1 MFVDLPRL
9 VRAVRCQ
16 GARGAEACG
25 REAGVREKVLES
37 LCGGAGGQPNDV
49 DTVSGGLLEGVSWGP
64 GGRYKVFTMLF
75 WLDWKRKSVWGEEE
89 RSKSTPRGS
98 TRTTYK
104 RATAWTTATPH
115 PSPRQSGWTRTHS
128 PTAGSSNTTLPPSA
142 ASTCTPPPPALS
154 PQTDVESTATL
165 SPRTPSPN
173 GRTRG

>member
-89 RSKSTPRGS
+89 RSKVDAQRKYSNNVQ
-98 TRTTYK
+98 TRDCLDH
-104 RATAWTTATPH
+104 RHA
-115 PSPRQSGWTRTHS
+115 
-128 PTAGSSNTTLPPSA
+128 PPLA
-142 ASTCTPPPPALS
+142 
-154 PQTDVESTATL
+154 
-165 SPRTPSPN
+165 
-173 GRTRG
+173 